1 MRSAK
6 IISLLP
12 ALAVVLALQAC
23 ASGYNGDIGGAPR
36 QLRGVVQSVETRSG
50 ECRIDL
56 ANVRDSSYLD
66 QSGGNGGYGGSVSS
80 IYCDNQTRVY
90 YQGQTYRPE
99 SLERGDEIT
108 ADVSY
113 VNGRTIADRV
123 DVTYD
128 VSTGG
133 GYDNR
138 NPNQGQGDYRYDP
151 YGTYGGAANED
162 LRATVRSVD
171 HYGHTLT
178 LERVQYYDHRYDQGG
193 SDLLTVRYDDRT
205 RVTFRGQANRPENLE
220 PGDVIAVRFGETRG
234 SMVADDI
241 QVLADARESAAY
253 PR

>member
-1 MRSAK
+1 
-6 IISLLP
+6 
-12 ALAVVLALQAC
+12 
-23 ASGYNGDIGGAPR
+23 
-36 QLRGVVQSVETRSG
+36 VQSVENRGG

-56 ANVRDSSYLD
+56 SNVNDTRYLN
-66 QSGGNGGYGGSVSS
+66 QGGDGGYGGTVSS
-80 IYCDNQTRVY
+80 VYCDSQTRVY

-113 VNGRTIADRV
+113 VNGRTVADRV

-133 GYDNR
+133 RYDNR
-138 NPNQGQGDYRYDP
+138 YPNQSPSQYPSQYPNQGDSSYDR
-151 YGTYGGAANED
+151 YGGAGSED

-171 HYGHTLT
+171 HYGHTIT